1 MADMVNHPE
10 HYLMYPV
17 EVIDIVARMNFC
29 LGNAIKY
36 ILRAP
41 YKGAE
46 AEDLEKAIWYL
57 AALEK
62 RFRSYVLPVQTCRDI
77 RSCFGYCKSLHSVH
91 ALQAILDHE
100 PGRAISHLRRRL
112 DEIKEKKE

>member
-1 MADMVNHPE
+1 MADMVNHPK

-57 AALEK
+57 NALQK
-62 RFRSYVLPVQTCRDI
+62 RLRCYVLSGQP
-77 RSCFGYCKSLHSVH
+77 RSDLMECEKWCHSVH
-91 ALQAILDHE
+91 TAHAIRSILDHD
-100 PGRAISHLRRRL
+100 PGRAISHLRLRL